1 MKNDISEK
9 HVILNNNVKMPI
21 FGLGVW
27 QMNDGKEVENSVRY
41 ALEIGYRSIDTAA
54 LYGNEK
60 GVGNAV
66 ISSGIKRDDIFI
78 TTKVWNSDQG
88 YDKTLK
94 AFSESMKKLQTDY
107 VDLYLI
113 HWPIAEKLQSTWK
126 ALEKLYDEKLVKAI
140 GVSNFAINHLKELF
154 KVSNT
159 IPAINQFEYHP
170 YLTQPEL
177 VKFCN
182 ENKIVVE
189 AWAPIMKGKVNDIS
203 EVKKLSEKYNK
214 TPAQIVLR
222 WNLQKE
228 IVSIPKS
235 SRKERIFENAQ
246 IFDFELLPED
256 IKILDSL
263 NKNYRLGPDPNEID
277 F

>member
-88 YDKTLK
+88 FDKTLK

-159 IPAINQFEYHP
+159 IPTINQFEYHP

-222 WNLQKE
+222 WNLQKG

-246 IFDFELLPED
+246 IFDFNLLPED